1 MQGSID
7 KAKELAEE
15 IEGAFIPDQFSNP
28 ANAKAHREG
37 TGVEIYKDLDGQVDI
52 FVAGVGTGGTVTGV
66 GEYLKAQNPEVKVVA
81 VEPAASPVLSQ
92 GKSGKHGIQ
101 GIGAGFVPA
110 VLNRTIYDEVAA
122 VSDEE
127 AFEYARMVAK
137 TEGVLVGIS
146 SGAALCAAVKVAK
159 RNENEGKNIVVL
171 FPDGGDRYLSTGL
184 F

>member
-1 MQGSID
+1 
-7 KAKELAEE
+7 
-15 IEGAFIPDQFSNP
+15 
-28 ANAKAHREG
+28 
-37 TGVEIYKDLDGQVDI
+37 
-52 FVAGVGTGGTVTGV
+52 
-66 GEYLKAQNPEVKVVA
+66 
-81 VEPAASPVLSQ
+81 
-92 GKSGKHGIQ
+92 
-101 GIGAGFVPA
+101 
-110 VLNRTIYDEVAA
+110 LNRTIYDEVAA